1 LTVIPVVTGVALA
14 CYGEMQFSFLGFWI
28 TVLCVVLAGELSS
41 RTRLHDKTFT
51 NKTMTRQPAFK
62 EQKRQDKD
70 KTTGQDRT
78 GQDKT

>member
-41 RTRLHDKTFT
+41 RNRLQDKTFT
-51 NKTMTRQPAFK
+51 NKTRQGSQHIK
-62 EQKRQDKD
+62 NRKD
-70 KTTGQDRT
+70 KTRTKQQDRT